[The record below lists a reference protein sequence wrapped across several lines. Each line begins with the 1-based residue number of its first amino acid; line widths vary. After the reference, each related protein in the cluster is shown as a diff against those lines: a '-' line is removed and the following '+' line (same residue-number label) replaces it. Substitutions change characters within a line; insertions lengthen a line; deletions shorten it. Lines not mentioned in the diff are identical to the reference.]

1 MTIFRS
7 GRTCSLPPCG
17 GESAPWKIHET
28 AWTSSGF
35 PLDCRRLAA
44 QSAEGRNSSR
54 EGAAI
59 ENATQIILLAP
70 AERKKIFLYL
80 GALVFLLAFGDPNG
94 GLMDVS
100 ISFMLKNKLHLTA
113 QEMAR
118 FRLFVALPLYFAGF
132 FGFLRDRFD
141 PFGMKDRGFL
151 VLFGLFG
158 ASLYLVF
165 AFLPVS
171 PRRLLIAL
179 PLLTCAFLMLSSALN
194 GLASSLGQQH
204 AMSGRISALWN
215 SFVALPGVAA
225 FLAGGWVSDR
235 LEALGLN
242 EAARL
247 LFLGGAAILSAVALY
262 GFLRPKAVFD
272 NLAEERPETT
282 PVLDDL
288 GRLLRHRPIYPALA
302 IWLLWNFAPGAQTP
316 LQYYLQNA
324 LHAPDSVWGAW
335 NAIFAASFLPPFLL
349 YAFLC
354 RRIALK
360 SLLAWGTLAAI
371 PQFTPLLFVHDA
383 RGALLAAAPM
393 GLMGGI
399 ATAAYIDLL
408 IRSCPPGLQGTTL
421 MLSSGLYYVASRFG
435 DVLGTGVY
443 QAFGGFAV
451 CVAMITAVYAM
462 ILPLVLL
469 VPGKLISYADGQVPQ
484 G

>member
-1 MTIFRS
+1 MA
-7 GRTCSLPPCG
+7 LPHPNPPHQGEGIG
-17 GESAPWKIHET
+17 GGKIGEK
-28 AWTSSGF
+28 AWTEAGF
-35 PLDCRRLAA
+35 PLDKM
-44 QSAEGRNSSR
+44 AELRIFR

-59 ENATQIILLAP
+59 ENATKIILLAP

-100 ISFMLKNKLHLTA
+100 ISFMLKNKMHLA
-113 QEMAR
+113 PQDMAR

-132 FGFLRDRFD
+132 FGFLRDRFN

-158 ASLYLVF
+158 AFLYLAF
-165 AFLPVS
+165 AFQPVS
-171 PRRLLIAL
+171 PGRLLIAL

-194 GLASSLGQQH
+194 GLASELGQQH

-215 SFVALPGVAA
+215 SFAALPGVAA

-235 LEALGLN
+235 LETLGVN
-242 EAARL
+242 QAARL

-262 GFLRPKAVFD
+262 GLLRPKAVFD
-272 NLAEERPETT
+272 NLAEERPEKTR
-282 PVLDDL
+282 VLDDL
-288 GRLLRHRPIYPALA
+288 KRLLRHRPIYPALA

-316 LQYYLQNA
+316 LQYYLQNT

-349 YAFLC
+349 YAVLC

-360 SLLAWGTLAAI
+360 YLLVWGTLAAI

-383 RGALLAAAPM
+383 QGALTAAAPM
-393 GLMGGI
+393 GLMGGV
-399 ATAAYIDLL
+399 ATAAYMDLL

-421 MLSSGLYYVASRFG
+421 MLSGGLYYVASRFG
-435 DVLGTGVY
+435 DVLGTGLY
-443 QAFGGFAV
+443 QAFGGFAI
-451 CVAMITAVYAM
+451 CVAMITIVYAA
-462 ILPLVLL
+462 ILPLTLL
-469 VPGKLISYADGQVPQ
+469 VPKKLTAYADGHVPPA
-484 G
+484 